1 MHKTR
6 TNRDLSKACKNSCHL
21 STTIRVGH
29 QIWYHL
35 EKIKWSPPEGCI
47 QTSSTMARWWFQ
59 PQFCRWW
66 WEKNTLKP
74 PPRWD
79 KRTLP
84 YLNKNLKRQAAW
96 CFQLAFHPKLP
107 PGSAFFRLWQ
117 TTRKPPN
124 LLVVTFL
131 GSTPELGEKLFGEV
145 DLPGSPSLKLTG
157 LRTWT
162 LMLRSGHDWFPL
174 FSSKTVSFREAIFQQ
189 LLFTSASGSLLRTLS
204 TGPQTN
210 N

>member
-1 MHKTR
+1 
-6 TNRDLSKACKNSCHL
+6 
-21 STTIRVGH
+21 
-29 QIWYHL
+29 
-35 EKIKWSPPEGCI
+35 
-47 QTSSTMARWWFQ
+47 MARWWFQ
-59 PQFCRWW
+59 PQFLQVVVR
-66 WEKNTLKP
+66 KNTLKP

-131 GSTPELGEKLFGEV
+131 GSILKISPELGEKLFGEV

-157 LRTWT
+157 LRTCKIDSWK
-162 LMLRSGHDWFPL
+162 MIVSSFFPVKGCKSCL
-174 FSSKTVSFREAIFQQ
+174 FSGVKSGQDFREAIFQQ
-189 LLFTSASGSLLRTLS
+189 LLFTSASGSLLRTLRIPKHRAIKPTITTS
-204 TGPQTN
+204 WSAPTPNTTGPPKGGKKYGPKRN
-210 N
+210 VIINP